1 MHLLWDIETQ
11 ISISLSTLE
20 TRFQPSPEG
29 ALSSV
34 TPQWDLE
41 EYEREGI
48 SSQSGWETWGRVPE
62 VFFQLK
68 YIPSLLGFL
77 CHHTLWH
84 RGWPKLSVGLRQD
97 SMPSS

>member
-1 MHLLWDIETQ
+1 MHLLWDIQTQ

-41 EYEREGI
+41 EYERGALAANQAGKPGVEFLKC
-48 SSQSGWETWGRVPE
+48 SSN
-62 VFFQLK
+62 
-68 YIPSLLGFL
+68 
-77 CHHTLWH
+77 
-84 RGWPKLSVGLRQD
+84 
-97 SMPSS
+97 